1 MMAARKLYAELQ
13 PGRALSAR
21 QQSPH
26 VGAAD
31 QRAAQ
36 VAELNKAFNKK
47 RGADPEDRRAYLALL
62 AQKGEEVHH
71 QNILE
76 TIAPAY
82 KGLTEEQAT
91 ELTGILRGR
100 GYGMGNELLNVINLP
115 TEAHKDLHKLTK
127 ALGAEVDMNRGRYV
141 GAMAPEL
148 RDMIDAGDVP
158 SVRYRAD
165 MATKYLDKFN
175 PILRDAQDEILT
187 RYYEGTRGDG
197 AGYLMQFLADRGV
210 TPLTTDPF
218 KL

>member
-1 MMAARKLYAELQ
+1 MMAVRKAYTDLQ

-26 VGAAD
+26 IGSVD

-36 VAELNKAFNKK
+36 TTELNRVFKK
-47 RGADPEDRRAYLALL
+47 PRGADPEDRRAYLALL
-62 AQKGEEVHH
+62 AQPGEEVHH

-82 KGLTEEQAT
+82 KGLTEAEAE

-115 TEAHKDLHKLTK
+115 MPAHKDLHKLTK
-127 ALGAEVDMNRGRYV
+127 ALGAEVDMNRGKYV
-141 GAMAPEL
+141 GAMSDEL
-148 RDMIDAGDVP
+148 RDLIDAGDVP

-165 MATKYLDKFN
+165 MATRYLDKFN
-175 PILRDAQDEILT
+175 PILRDAQDEVLT
-187 RYYEGTRGDG
+187 RYYAGTRGDG
-197 AGYLMQFLADRGV
+197 AGYLMQFLADRGI